1 MATTA
6 SPDLVH
12 YFDTKRH
19 LLLCGAGGFELRS
32 TKHPRGVTCA
42 VCIELLAAKPTTAE
56 GASGES
62 LHRPMYSK

>member
-32 TKHPRGVTCA
+32 TKHPRGVTCPA
-42 VCIELLAAKPTTAE
+42 CVELLAAKSTTAE
-56 GASGES
+56 AAPEE
-62 LHRPMYSK
+62 LNRPMYSK